1 MGNVLN
7 LTMGYI
13 HIIEID
19 NPDTSD
25 TLYKQTEVITL

>member
-13 HIIEID
+13 HIEID